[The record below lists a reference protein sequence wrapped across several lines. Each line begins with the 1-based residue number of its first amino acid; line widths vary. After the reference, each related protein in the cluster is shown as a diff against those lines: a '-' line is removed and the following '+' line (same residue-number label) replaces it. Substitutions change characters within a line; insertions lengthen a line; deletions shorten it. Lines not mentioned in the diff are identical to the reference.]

1 MHWSPISLLFLVSCV
16 VAQEEEFGV
25 QRVLVE
31 DEFEFTLPTGRGYSG
46 VSACERGGNTI
57 VTYASYSYST
67 GERFLDTFHRNTTGV
82 APVWTQLP
90 QVKLGGDPI
99 TTIEHAYV
107 TIEQTDCEYAA
118 VQFGN
123 NQFDAPIPGF
133 AWSVMKFNWDTLT
146 WKQHGNINQSVDQ
159 VRQYGDILI
168 HKNPTSGRIYVML
181 PQPQTRVL
189 GSFSSAVHMFF
200 IEPWGV
206 DWTRN
211 NLVWIDPDFAC
222 GVSMAIL
229 EDRLVVT
236 CNNIDSTRLIEARME
251 VYNYVTAEKLS
262 TLRRDGS
269 GIFIS
274 VVGNELYAQKHYEAV
289 TEVFYLSS
297 DNKLNRRPFIIS
309 PTYASVLPV
318 GAVYDEVNVLLY
330 KHPNR
335 GLMRVEATKNLG
347 VVSQI
352 TAKADGQFHSAIN
365 VWKNFNL
372 RPAAMVGNTYSYL
385 EFPDKSSNT
394 ATKLGVMR
402 VDEEAF
408 SPPLVAE
415 GYICDPLL
423 STHIYTAREENWD
436 GWDGDQYSVVAAWEL
451 VDNPATCYQK
461 CRRWTKSVVSSGS
474 SELECVGVQVT
485 TPDELSDSLRRYE
498 CTYYRQCYL
507 SRIADLPDSKR
518 SNFQFVSNYTRMDR
532 GKFIKYL

>member
-1 MHWSPISLLFLVSCV
+1 MHWSPISLLVLVSCV
-16 VAQEEEFGV
+16 VAQEDFGV

-46 VSACERGGNTI
+46 VSACERVNNTI

-67 GERFLDTFHRNTTGV
+67 GERFLDTFHRNTTDMV
-82 APVWTQLP
+82 PVWTQLP
-90 QVKLGGDPI
+90 QVKLEGVPI
-99 TTIEHAYV
+99 TTLEHAYV

-118 VQFGN
+118 VQFGSN
-123 NQFDAPIPGF
+123 PIGAMIPGY
-133 AWSVMKFNWDTLT
+133 AWYVMKFNWDTLA
-146 WKQHGNINQSVDQ
+146 WKRHGNINQSVDL
-159 VRQYGDILI
+159 VRKYGDILL
-168 HKNPTSGRIYVML
+168 HKNPTSGKIYLML
-181 PQPQTRVL
+181 PQPLVRDYY
-189 GSFSSAVHMFF
+189 SSTVHIFI
-200 IEPWGV
+200 IEPWGAN
-206 DWTRN
+206 WQGRN
-211 NLVWIDPDFAC
+211 IVWRDENYVC

-236 CNNIDSTRLIEARME
+236 CNNIDHSLIEARME
-251 VYNYVTAEKLS
+251 VYNYVTTEKLS
-262 TLRRDGS
+262 TLRRDGT
-269 GIFIS
+269 GLFIS
-274 VVGNELYAQKHYEAV
+274 VVGNELYAQRHWQDA
-289 TEVFYLSS
+289 TEVFYMSS
-297 DNKLNRRPFIIS
+297 DNMLNKRPFVIS
-309 PTYASVLPV
+309 PTYGSVLPV
-318 GAVYDEVNVLLY
+318 GAVYDDVNVLLY
-330 KHPNR
+330 KHPNK
-335 GLMRVEATKNLG
+335 GLMRAEVTKNLG

-365 VWKNFNL
+365 VWENFNL

-385 EFPDKSSNT
+385 EFPDVRSNT

-436 GWDGDQYSVVAAWEL
+436 GWDGDKYSVVAAWDL
-451 VDNPATCYQK
+451 VDNPSTCYQK

-498 CTYYRQCYL
+498 CMYYRQCYL

-532 GKFIKYL
+532 GKYIKYL

>member
-1 MHWSPISLLFLVSCV
+1 MYWTSPLPLLLFLVSCV

-57 VTYASYSYST
+57 VTYASYSRST

-107 TIEQTDCEYAA
+107 TIEKTDCEYAA

-123 NQFDAPIPGF
+123 NQIGALVPGF
-133 AWSVMKFNWDTLT
+133 AWSVMKFNWDTLA

-206 DWTRN
+206 DWTRK
-211 NLVWIDPDFAC
+211 NLVWTDPDFAC
-222 GVSMAIL
+222 GISMAIL

-236 CNNIDSTRLIEARME
+236 CNNIKPDKYADARME
-251 VYNYVTAEKLS
+251 VYNYITTEKLS
-262 TLRRDGS
+262 SFKLDGS
-269 GIFIS
+269 GIFIT
-274 VVGNELYAQKHYEAV
+274 VVGKELYSMKHYEPA
-289 TEVFYLSS
+289 TEIFYLTSGS
-297 DNKLNRRPFIIS
+297 TLIRRPFRIM
-309 PTYASVLPV
+309 PTIYAPPA
-318 GAVYDEVNVLLY
+318 GAVYDDVNVLLY
-330 KHPNR
+330 SHWGR
-335 GLMRVEATKNLG
+335 GMMRIEATNNVAS
-347 VVSQI
+347 VVQI
-352 TAKADGQFHSAIN
+352 TENVMEVHSAIN
-365 VWKNFNL
+365 TVTNYNL
-372 RPAAMVGNTYSYL
+372 RRASMVGGIYSHL
-385 EFPDKSSNT
+385 VFPSRDSNS
-394 ATKLGVMR
+394 ATKLGIKRIDV
-402 VDEEAF
+402 EAF

-436 GWDGDQYSVVAAWEL
+436 GWTGDKFSVVAAWEL
-451 VDNPATCYQK
+451 VDNPSTCYQK
-461 CRRWTKSVVSSGS
+461 CRSWTKSLVSSS
-474 SELECVGVQVT
+474 DRELECVGVQVT

-507 SRIADLPDSKR
+507 SRIADLPESKR
-518 SNFQFVSNYTRMDR
+518 SNFQFVSNYTRVDR
-532 GKFIKYL
+532 GKYIKYL